1 MSWTTLLN
9 AVLLGVELVTA
20 VPNPQQ
26 APPTLT
32 FSTAV
37 ASPSSP
43 ASSLLPSQAALP
55 PTQPWC
61 PSEIF
66 CAGSVSTACIHV
78 TLRTKSSTLGAY
90 SQYGSDH
97 SNSSSKLSMSPNCTR
112 TRRLS
117 STNQQTNSLA
127 MSSRI
132 SPPSTEPTPLM
143 AKSNNSSIRTFPA
156 KVSSWRL
163 LPSPISILTLP
174 SSMAS
179 KTLLSRPGPASST
192 GTGHNSSGI
201 PTIPLYA
208 TAFLVRVPSS
218 P

>member
-66 CAGSVSTACIHV
+66 CAGSVSTSCIHM
-78 TLRTKSSTLGAY
+78 TSCTKSSTLGAY
-90 SQYGSDH
+90 SRSDH
-97 SNSSSKLSMSPNCTR
+97 PNSSSKLSTSQNCTR

-117 STNQQTNSLA
+117 STSQQTNSLA
-127 MSSRI
+127 TSSRI
-132 SPPSTEPTPLM
+132 SPPSMEPTPLT

-156 KVSSWRL
+156 KVSSWKL
-163 LPSPISILTLP
+163 LLSPILMPIPP

-179 KTLLSRPGPASST
+179 KTLSSRHGPASST

-201 PTIPLYA
+201 PTILLYA
-208 TAFLVRVPSS
+208 MEFLVRAPSS